1 MLDSIRFHKY
11 TALGNNFTLI
21 DELDGIVLDERDK
34 FRFAQ
39 EYADFDFGIG
49 SNGILFVQRP
59 GSQAFEGIHQ
69 THGHRWDTPGVLLT
83 MQEVL
88 CANTL
93 KADAIMR
100 IIEPN
105 GQESSMCGNG
115 IRCVADYLHRRLKK
129 RELKIIAEVTTSSPR
144 VKLVQRGRLPN
155 TYQVCMG
162 PNSRLPAQFR
172 TALYKQVAQ
181 PCSDTVEF
189 VELAVPIPLPG
200 GKFSLALR
208 GYVTYTAEPHLVC
221 FAASTPFVREQL
233 GLCRAHLGTFFEEE
247 EAYRNRILC
256 LLGDFLN
263 NRSLEQGELSRPR
276 SGQAT
281 STSPSTGSGGPSG
294 QALGLFNSSEGINV
308 NIAAIGPNRAEIQMR
323 VYERGSWNTTKAC
336 GTGATAVVAIA
347 HELGLLAGEGAKVL
361 TEGSVFSPQGCTI
374 APSYARRIGE
384 LVIEKRGEGW
394 WMRGPVEY
402 IYSGT
407 LNEWKRRLWGTLGDH
422 KSRLPAQRWIPLARV
437 RQPTL
442 SPSYSNLPAARLCK
456 DRV

>member
-1 MLDSIRFHKY
+1 MEEQIGGSNVLNNIRFHKY

-21 DELDGIVLDERDK
+21 DELDGIVLDEGDK

-49 SNGILFVQRP
+49 SNGVLFVQRP
-59 GSQAFEGIHQ
+59 GPQVFEGIRQ
-69 THGHRWDTPGVLLT
+69 THGHKWGAPGVLPT
-83 MQEVL
+83 MREVL
-88 CANTL
+88 CTNTL

-115 IRCVADYLHRRLKK
+115 IRCVADYLHRKLKK
-129 RELKIIAEVTTSSPR
+129 RELKIIAEVTTPSPR
-144 VKLVQRGRLPN
+144 VKRVRRDTLPN

-172 TALYKQVAQ
+172 TALYDKAAQ
-181 PCSDTVEF
+181 PCSSTVEF
-189 VELAVPIPLPG
+189 VELTVPIPLPG
-200 GKFSLALR
+200 GKFSLVLR

-221 FAASTPFVREQL
+221 FVASTPFVQEKL

-247 EAYRNRILC
+247 ETYRNRILC

-263 NRSLEQGELSRPR
+263 DRSPEQGEPPRPR
-276 SGQAT
+276 
-281 STSPSTGSGGPSG
+281 SG
-294 QALGLFNSSEGINV
+294 QALGLFNPSEGINV
-308 NIAAIGPNRAEIQMR
+308 NIAAIRPSRAEIQMR

-374 APSYARRIGE
+374 APSYARRVGE
-384 LVIEKRGEGW
+384 LVIEKRGEDW

-407 LNEWKRRLWGTLGDH
+407 LNGWKRRLWGTFRD
-422 KSRLPAQRWIPLARV
+422 RRQPLPVQRWVPLARV
-437 RQPTL
+437 CQP
-442 SPSYSNLPAARLCK
+442 A
-456 DRV
+456 

>member
-1 MLDSIRFHKY
+1 VLNSIRFHKY

-49 SNGILFVQRP
+49 SNGVLFVQRP
-59 GSQAFEGIHQ
+59 GPQAFGGIRQ
-69 THGHRWDTPGVLLT
+69 THGHKWVVPGVLP
-83 MQEVL
+83 MMREML

-115 IRCVADYLHRRLKK
+115 IRCVADYLQRKLKK
-129 RELKIIAEVTTSSPR
+129 RELRIITEVTTPSPR
-144 VKLVQRGRLPN
+144 VKRVRRDRLPN

-162 PNSRLPAQFR
+162 PNSRLLAQFR
-172 TALYKQVAQ
+172 TALYDKAAQ

-189 VELAVPIPLPG
+189 VELTVPIPLPG
-200 GKFSLALR
+200 GKFSLVLR

-221 FAASTPFVREQL
+221 FAASTPFVQEKL

-263 NRSLEQGELSRPR
+263 DRSPEQGEPPRPR
-276 SGQAT
+276 SGQA
-281 STSPSTGSGGPSG
+281 PSASLRAG
-294 QALGLFNSSEGINV
+294 LGLFNPSEGINV

-347 HELGLLAGEGAKVL
+347 HELGLLADEGAKVL

-374 APSYARRIGE
+374 APSYTRRIGE
-384 LVIEKRGEGW
+384 LVIEKRGEDW
-394 WMRGPVEY
+394 WMQGPVEY

-407 LNEWKRRLWGTLGDH
+407 LNGWKRRLWGA
-422 KSRLPAQRWIPLARV
+422 SRDRRQPLPVQRWVPLARV
-437 RQPTL
+437 CQP
-442 SPSYSNLPAARLCK
+442 A
-456 DRV
+456 

>member
-1 MLDSIRFHKY
+1 MLNNIRFHKY
-11 TALGNNFTLI
+11 TALGNSFTLI

-49 SNGILFVQRP
+49 SNGVLFVQRP
-59 GSQAFEGIHQ
+59 GPQAFEGIRQ
-69 THGHRWDTPGVLLT
+69 THGHKWGAPGVLST
-83 MQEVL
+83 MKEIL
-88 CANTL
+88 CTNTL

-115 IRCVADYLHRRLKK
+115 IRCVADYLHRKLKK
-129 RELKIIAEVTTSSPR
+129 RELEIIAEVTTPSPR
-144 VKLVQRGRLPN
+144 VKRVRRDTLPN

-172 TALYKQVAQ
+172 TALYDKVTQ
-181 PCSDTVEF
+181 PCSDMVEF
-189 VELAVPIPLPG
+189 VELTVPIPLPG
-200 GKFSLALR
+200 GKFSLVLR

-221 FAASTPFVREQL
+221 FAASTPSVQEKL

-263 NRSLEQGELSRPR
+263 DRASQQGEL
-276 SGQAT
+276 
-281 STSPSTGSGGPSG
+281 
-294 QALGLFNSSEGINV
+294 LGLFNPSEGINV
-308 NIAAIGPNRAEIQMR
+308 NIAAIGPNRTEIQVR
-323 VYERGSWNTTKAC
+323 VYERGSWNNTKAC

-347 HELGLLAGEGAKVL
+347 HELDLLAGGGAKVL

-374 APSYARRIGE
+374 APSYARRVGE
-384 LVIEKRGEGW
+384 LVIEKRREGW
-394 WMRGPVEY
+394 WMQGPVEY

-407 LNEWKRRLWGTLGDH
+407 LNGWKRRLWGA
-422 KSRLPAQRWIPLARV
+422 SRDRRQCLPVQRWIPVARV
-437 RQPTL
+437 CQPT
-442 SPSYSNLPAARLCK
+442 
-456 DRV
+456 

>member
-1 MLDSIRFHKY
+1 MEEQIGGSNVLNNIRFHKY

-21 DELDGIVLDERDK
+21 DELDGIVLDEGDK

-49 SNGILFVQRP
+49 SNGVLFVQRP
-59 GSQAFEGIHQ
+59 GPQVFEGIRQ
-69 THGHRWDTPGVLLT
+69 THGHKWGAPGVLPT
-83 MQEVL
+83 MREVL
-88 CANTL
+88 CTNTL

-115 IRCVADYLHRRLKK
+115 IRCVADYLHRKLKK
-129 RELKIIAEVTTSSPR
+129 RELKIIAEVTTPSPR
-144 VKLVQRGRLPN
+144 VKRVRRDTLPN

-172 TALYKQVAQ
+172 TALYDKAAQ
-181 PCSDTVEF
+181 PCSSTVEF
-189 VELAVPIPLPG
+189 VELTVPIPLPG
-200 GKFSLALR
+200 GKFSLVLR

-221 FAASTPFVREQL
+221 FVASTPFVQEKL

-247 EAYRNRILC
+247 ETYRNRILC

-263 NRSLEQGELSRPR
+263 DRSPEQGEPPRPR
-276 SGQAT
+276 
-281 STSPSTGSGGPSG
+281 SG
-294 QALGLFNSSEGINV
+294 QALGLFNPSEGINV
-308 NIAAIGPNRAEIQMR
+308 NIAAIRPNRAEIQMR

-374 APSYARRIGE
+374 APSYARRVGE
-384 LVIEKRGEGW
+384 LVIEKRGEDW

-407 LNEWKRRLWGTLGDH
+407 LNGWKRRLWGTFRD
-422 KSRLPAQRWIPLARV
+422 RRQPLPVQRWVPLARV
-437 RQPTL
+437 CQP
-442 SPSYSNLPAARLCK
+442 A
-456 DRV
+456 